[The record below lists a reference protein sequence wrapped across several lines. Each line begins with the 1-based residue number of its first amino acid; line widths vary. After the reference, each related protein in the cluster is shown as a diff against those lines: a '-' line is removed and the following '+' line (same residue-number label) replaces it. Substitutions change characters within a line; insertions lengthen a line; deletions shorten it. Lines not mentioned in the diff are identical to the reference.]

1 MIQKKDPFPD
11 TTLVRVTLLEQEGEE
26 EAPSTSCMFVT
37 LKVPFPLDPVFLLTK
52 EIVTAAVVELPVNV
66 LV

>member
-1 MIQKKDPFPD
+1 M
-11 TTLVRVTLLEQEGEE
+11 TVTLLEQEGEE